1 MKPRICASIVDADF
15 CAIKAVENM
24 VDLYEVRIDLIGEGW
39 QNIARSL
46 KKPWI
51 ACNRSVNEGGKALSD
66 ILETLIQAAELG
78 ANIIDVEYNTKGLN
92 ELIYRIKK
100 RSKCLVSN
108 HNLTLTPPIAELKKI
123 VKSQIKAGADI
134 CKIVTTARN
143 FADNLTVLELIAL
156 FPRTKIVSFAM
167 GERGVISRVFCPLVG
182 GQFTYAS
189 LGAGKESAEGQLTVA
204 DLSKL
209 YRMLG
214 K

>member
-1 MKPRICASIVDADF
+1 MKPGICASIVDTDLEAV
-15 CAIKAVENM
+15 KAVENM

-39 QNIARSL
+39 QDVAKRL

-51 ACNRSVNEGGKALSD
+51 ACNRSGEEGGKASPD
-66 ILETLIQAAELG
+66 TLEALIQAADLG
-78 ANIIDVEYNTKGLN
+78 ANIIDVEYNTKRLN
-92 ELIYRIKK
+92 ELVTRIKK
-100 RSKCLVSN
+100 RSRYLVSS
-108 HNLTLTPPIAELKKI
+108 HNLTVTPPMAELKKI

-143 FADNLTVLELIAL
+143 FEDNLTVLELITL
-156 FPRTKIVSFAM
+156 FPKTKIVSFAM
-167 GERGVISRVFCPLVG
+167 GKLGVISRVLCPLVG

-189 LGAGKESAEGQLTVA
+189 LGVGKESAKGQLTVG
-204 DLSKL
+204 DLSTL